1 MNAQQ
6 LYDMMKK
13 VQEPKGYF
21 FNTDT
26 GRVFELLDAL
36 ILNKQ
41 RYGYMGCP
49 CRLLAGD
56 RDKDRDIIC
65 PCVYS
70 VPDIAE
76 YGSCYCN
83 LYESKA
89 WNEGKLARDYVPER
103 RPPEKMPF

>member
-13 VQEPKGYF
+13 VQEPKGYC
-21 FNTDT
+21 FNTDS

-56 RDKDRDIIC
+56 RDKVVALIAKIDITLHQPQPLLLRPRHIAFARPVRPGGDGQIGHVDRHG
-65 PCVYS
+65 
-70 VPDIAE
+70 A
-76 YGSCYCN
+76 G
-83 LYESKA
+83 
-89 WNEGKLARDYVPER
+89 
-103 RPPEKMPF
+103 

>member
-13 VQEPKGYF
+13 VQEPKGYC

-56 RDKDRDIIC
+56 RD
-65 PCVYS
+65 
-70 VPDIAE
+70 
-76 YGSCYCN
+76 
-83 LYESKA
+83 
-89 WNEGKLARDYVPER
+89 
-103 RPPEKMPF
+103 